1 MTEDEIEKLAE
12 RVAELVMIGLIE
24 KQKEWDQQFTTD
36 ENDMFSDGLGNVRM
50 IDEEE
55 LLLAELA
62 RLMTLL
68 STYEEKEQ
76 YEKAAIV
83 NNKIKKIQT
92 KLNKL

>member
-1 MTEDEIEKLAE
+1 MSESELEKLAA
-12 RVAELVMIGLIE
+12 RVADLVMIGLIE

-36 ENDMFSDGLGNVRM
+36 VNDMFVNANMQSVN
-50 IDEEE
+50 EEE

-68 STYEEKEQ
+68 SSYEEKEQ
-76 YEKAAIV
+76 FEKAAV
-83 NNKIKKIQT
+83 VHEKIKKIEN

>member
-1 MTEDEIEKLAE
+1 MTEDELEKLAE
-12 RVAELVMIGLIE
+12 KIADLVMIGLIE

-36 ENDMFSDGLGNVRM
+36 VNQMFGQDYSLVQ
-50 IDEEE
+50 DEEQ

-68 STYEEKEQ
+68 LQYEEREQ

-83 NNKIKKIQT
+83 QNKIQKIQ
-92 KLNKL
+92 NKLSKL

>member
-1 MTEDEIEKLAE
+1 MTKDELDYLAE
-12 RVAELVMIGLIE
+12 RIADLVMTGLIE

-36 ENDMFSDGLGNVRM
+36 VNQMFGAGYNVM
-50 IDEEE
+50 QDEEQ

-68 STYEEKEQ
+68 TAYEENEQ

-83 NNKIKKIQT
+83 QNKIQRIK
-92 KLNKL
+92 NKLSKL

>member
-1 MTEDEIEKLAE
+1 MSESELEKLAV
-12 RVAELVMIGLIE
+12 RVADLVMIGLIE

-36 ENDMFSDGLGNVRM
+36 VNDMFINSNMQPVN
-50 IDEEE
+50 EEE

-68 STYEEKEQ
+68 SSYEEKEQ
-76 YEKAAIV
+76 FEKAAV
-83 NNKIKKIQT
+83 VHEKIKKIEN

>member
-12 RVAELVMIGLIE
+12 RVAQLVMIGLIE

-36 ENDMFSDGLGNVRM
+36 VNDMFSDGLGNVRM

>member
-12 RVAELVMIGLIE
+12 RVADLVMTALIE
-24 KQKEWDQQFTTD
+24 KQKEWDQQFT
-36 ENDMFSDGLGNVRM
+36 NDVNQMFGDGYNAVQ
-50 IDEEE
+50 DEEQ

-68 STYEEKEQ
+68 SQYEESEQ

-83 NNKIKKIQT
+83 NNKIRMVQ
-92 KLNKL
+92 NKLSSL

>member
-24 KQKEWDQQFTTD
+24 KQKEWDQQFT
-36 ENDMFSDGLGNVRM
+36 NDVNQMFGQDYSLVQ
-50 IDEEE
+50 DEEQ

-68 STYEEKEQ
+68 SQYEEREQ

-83 NNKIKKIQT
+83 QNKIQKIQN

>member
-1 MTEDEIEKLAE
+1 MTKDELDYLAE
-12 RVAELVMIGLIE
+12 RIADLVMVGLIE

-36 ENDMFSDGLGNVRM
+36 VNQMFGQGYS
-50 IDEEE
+50 IAQDEEQ

-68 STYEEKEQ
+68 SQYKEREQ

-83 NNKIKKIQT
+83 QNKIQKIQ
-92 KLNKL
+92 NKLSKL

>member
-1 MTEDEIEKLAE
+1 MTEGEIEKLAE
-12 RVAELVMIGLIE
+12 RVAELVMIALVE

-36 ENDMFSDGLGNVRM
+36 VNGMFSDGLGHVHIIN
-50 IDEEE
+50 EEE

>member
-1 MTEDEIEKLAE
+1 MTEYEIEKLAE

-36 ENDMFSDGLGNVRM
+36 VNDMFSDGLGNVRM